1 MLSLLRL
8 IQFFSCFIIFLA
20 FPFPLQASVILSEIQ
35 VSGDKAADEFVEL
48 YNTGSDLVNLSGYSL
63 RRKSQ
68 GDATAKGSSLKTFS
82 SSDSIPAQGYFLWA
96 SSSGIF
102 KDHAD
107 TTTGG
112 GLSENNSL
120 GLFDKDGNLIEFLT
134 WGNGHS
140 LPFSPASFENPDKKE
155 SFTRDLDSLD
165 WNKTQDISPTNSKGE
180 IWKVD
185 GPETPTTKPFTQ
197 IVINEV
203 FPNPDSKGDVGEF
216 IELYNP
222 LSETVDLSG
231 WEIRD
236 AATSGKYVF
245 TNRKKIEGKSYLVI
259 TDEDFTLS
267 LNNSKE
273 TVTLYDAEKRVVHT
287 VSYDKTKEG
296 VTLNLVGEKLRG
308 GKIPTPG
315 KENILNTDPVTKERV
330 PKKGY
335 RDIAVEF
342 SAKGKDSD
350 GDSLKYSW
358 DFGDDH
364 KSYKRETT
372 HKYRETGTYTVTLTI
387 DDGTDT
393 TTETFEIKI
402 EKYKAPKLR
411 IVALMPNPEGKDS
424 EFEWIEI
431 ENREKKTVDIQG
443 FGIATGSKRKSIT
456 NHPIKD
462 SLEIKGKSIKRLTRD
477 DALFTF
483 NNQKGYVE
491 LRDPTGEVIHSF
503 KYKFDKSLK
512 EGVVLKKEKG
522 KSLIT
527 LEPETSEETSDETSS
542 QEVLPETVSAHQESS
557 PSLPETEEIIPPE
570 VKGVSIEEIS
580 PFQEETS
587 MLEKQSWLKS
597 LNARLNTFLGWIWR
611 SI

>member
-1 MLSLLRL
+1 MQARSIFRTFLFGLSLL
-8 IQFFSCFIIFLA
+8 
-20 FPFPLQASVILSEIQ
+20 FPLVSEASVMLSEVQ
-35 VSGDKAADEFVEL
+35 VAGDKAADEFVEL
-48 YNTGSDLVNLSGYSL
+48 YNTGNDVVNLSGYSL

-68 GDATAKGSSLKTFS
+68 GDATPKGSSLKTFGS
-82 SSDSIPAQGYFLWA
+82 NDVIPAEGYFLWA

-107 TTTGG
+107 TTTSG

-120 GLFDKDGNLIEFLT
+120 GLFDKDGNLIESLT
-134 WGNGHS
+134 WGNGHT
-140 LPFSPASFENPDKKE
+140 LPFSPTQFDNPDKKA
-155 SFTRDLDSLD
+155 SFTRDLESLG
-165 WNKTQDISPTNSKGE
+165 WNRTKDISPTNSKSE
-180 IWKVD
+180 VWKTEE
-185 GPETPTTKPFTQ
+185 PETPTTRPFTQ
-197 IVINEV
+197 LVINEV
-203 FPNPDSKGDVGEF
+203 FPNPDSKGDIGEF

-222 LSETVDLSG
+222 LSETVDLSD

-236 AATSGKYVF
+236 ATTNGKYVF
-245 TNRKKIEGKSYLVI
+245 PNGKKIESKAYLVI

-273 TVTLYDAEKRVVHT
+273 TVTLYDAEKRIVHT

-308 GKIPTPG
+308 GKVPTPG
-315 KENILNTDPVTKERV
+315 KDNILNTDPVTKERV

-335 RDIAVEF
+335 RDITVEF
-342 SAKGKDSD
+342 SAKGQDSD
-350 GDSLKYSW
+350 GDSLKYTW

-372 HKYRETGTYTVTLTI
+372 HKYKETGTYTVTLTT

-393 TTETFEIKI
+393 ITETFEIKI
-402 EKYKAPKLR
+402 EKYEAPKLR
-411 IVALMPNPEGKDS
+411 IIALMPNPDGKDS

-431 ENREKKTVDIQG
+431 ENREKKAVDLQG

-477 DALFTF
+477 DALFAF

-491 LRDPTGEVIHSF
+491 LRDPTGEVIHNF

-527 LEPETSEETSDETSS
+527 LEPETSEETSVETSS
-542 QEVLPETVSAHQESS
+542 QEVLPETVSAQQEPS

-570 VKGVSIEEIS
+570 VKGVSTEEIS
-580 PFQEETS
+580 PFQEETGL
-587 MLEKQSWLKS
+587 LEKQSWLKS